1 MARRSNKSRT
11 AAPSAP
17 PAAQQFSGA
26 LNFTRPTEF
35 VQLPTE
41 GKFYPEGHP
50 LHLVTEVEINYMS
63 AKEEDI
69 LTSQALIT
77 RGVVLDRLIQSV
89 LVDKAIDVNT
99 LYPGD
104 KNAILIAARATGY
117 GPEYVSKV
125 ICPAC
130 SHKHEHIVDLV
141 NLPIKEVPA
150 DVNLTS
156 AGTFTVKLPV
166 TGFTAELK
174 IMNSKEQ
181 KFLDNNRQ
189 ANIKN
194 NLPESNRTD
203 LLKMVVVSINSV
215 SVRSEIDNF
224 IMSMPA
230 QDSRAIKQAYDDVS
244 PSLVM
249 DQSIECP
256 ECKHVVVREVP
267 LGLDFFWP
275 SR

>member
-1 MARRSNKSRT
+1 MARRSNKSRA

-41 GKFYPEGHP
+41 GKFYPEEHP

-69 LTSQALIT
+69 LTSQALIS
-77 RGVVLDRLIQSV
+77 RGVVLDRLIHSV
-89 LVDKAIDVNT
+89 LVDKAIDVST

-117 GPEYVSKV
+117 GSEYISNVV
-125 ICPAC
+125 CPSC
-130 SHKHEHIVDLV
+130 SHGHQHVVDLV
-141 NLPIKEVPA
+141 NLPIKEVPE
-150 DVNLTS
+150 DINLTS
-156 AGTFTVKLPV
+156 SGTFTIPLPV
-166 TGFTAELK
+166 TKFTAELK
-174 IMNSKEQ
+174 ILNAKEQ
-181 KFLDNNRQ
+181 KFLDGNRQ
-189 ANIKN
+189 ANVKN

-203 LLKMVVVSINSV
+203 LLKMIVVSINSV
-215 SVRSEIDNF
+215 SVRSELDNF
-224 IMSMPA
+224 IMNMPA
-230 QDSRAIKQAYDDVS
+230 QDSRTIKKAYDDVS
-244 PSLVM
+244 PSLLM
-249 DQSIECP
+249 DQEIECP
-256 ECKHVVVREVP
+256 KCKHTVVREVP

-275 SR
+275 S

>member
-17 PAAQQFSGA
+17 PAHQQFSGA

-89 LVDKAIDVNT
+89 LVDKTVDVNS

-117 GPEYVSKV
+117 GPEYITNVV
-125 ICPAC
+125 CPSC
-130 SHKHEHIVDLV
+130 SHRHEHIVNLV

-150 DVNLTS
+150 DVNLTP
-156 AGTFTVKLPV
+156 AGTFTIPLPV
-166 TGFTAELK
+166 TKFTAELK
-174 IMNSKEQ
+174 ILNAKEQ

-189 ANIKN
+189 ANLKN

-203 LLKMVVVSINSV
+203 LLKMAVVSINGV
-215 SVRSEIDNF
+215 SIRSELDNF
-224 IMSMPA
+224 IMNMPA
-230 QDSRAIKQAYDDVS
+230 QDSRAIKRAYDDVN
-244 PSLVM
+244 PSLLM
-249 DQSIECP
+249 DQEIECP
-256 ECKHVVVREVP
+256 KCKHVVVREVP

-275 SR
+275 S

>member
-1 MARRSNKSRT
+1 MARRSNKSRA

-26 LNFTRPTEF
+26 LSFTRPTEF

-69 LTSQALIT
+69 LTSQALIS
-77 RGVVLDRLIQSV
+77 RGIVLDRLIHSV
-89 LVDKAIDVNT
+89 LVDKDIDVTT

-117 GPEYVSKV
+117 GSEYISSVV
-125 ICPAC
+125 CPSC
-130 SHKHEHIVDLV
+130 SHGHQHVVDLV
-141 NLPIKEVPA
+141 SLPIKEVPE

-156 AGTFTVKLPV
+156 AGTFTISLPV
-166 TGFTAELK
+166 TKFTAELK
-174 IMNSKEQ
+174 ILNAKEQ
-181 KFLDNNRQ
+181 KFLDGNRQ
-189 ANIKN
+189 ANVKN

-203 LLKMVVVSINSV
+203 LLKMIVVSINSV
-215 SVRSEIDNF
+215 SIRSELDNF
-224 IMSMPA
+224 IMNMPA
-230 QDSRAIKQAYDDVS
+230 QDSRTIKKAYDDVN
-244 PSLVM
+244 PSLLM
-249 DQSIECP
+249 DQEIECP
-256 ECKHVVVREVP
+256 KCKQTVVREVP

-275 SR
+275 S